1 MIDPF
6 PKLARLKV
14 LYPDDVARIEQDEQR
29 VSDLLRRQDFS
40 AQPVTQELLAL
51 CRKDILTA
59 QRMLATNRMLTPEAR
74 AEAWHIIDARL
85 WFVKMVAKDYA
96 GELRQMDQELEGELR
111 RA

>member
-1 MIDPF
+1 MTDPF
-6 PKLARLKV
+6 SKLARLKA
-14 LYPDDVARIEQDEQR
+14 LYPDDVARIEADEQR

-59 QRMLATNRMLTPEAR
+59 RQMLATNRMLAPEAR

-85 WFVKMVAKDYA
+85 WFVKMVAKDYK
-96 GELRQMDQELEGELR
+96 GELEQFDRELESELTK
-111 RA
+111 